1 MGSVTFPIIAS
12 SCLTSQPT
20 SVRYSVFLWT
30 PVSPSGPWRWSQENL
45 GSRRWLSSQ
54 LVPHSHANTECGQ
67 IARRHHTQS
76 GYSRMTSRVAS
87 RVKDKVADSTAHSM
101 VSGTRRRLI
110 SCPQPR
116 GFPRDSMAGSSAG
129 RILQQGLLQAST
141 AISSANTGTFLNLTK
156 PQFRLPN
163 RGANNTSVSVTT
175 RQTLHTE

>member
-1 MGSVTFPIIAS
+1 
-12 SCLTSQPT
+12 
-20 SVRYSVFLWT
+20 
-30 PVSPSGPWRWSQENL
+30 
-45 GSRRWLSSQ
+45 
-54 LVPHSHANTECGQ
+54 
-67 IARRHHTQS
+67 
-76 GYSRMTSRVAS
+76 MTSRVAS

-116 GFPRDSMAGSSAG
+116 EFPRDSMAGSSAG
-129 RILQQGLLQAST
+129 RILQQGLLQAGT
-141 AISSANTGTFLNLTK
+141 AISSANTGTFLNLTE